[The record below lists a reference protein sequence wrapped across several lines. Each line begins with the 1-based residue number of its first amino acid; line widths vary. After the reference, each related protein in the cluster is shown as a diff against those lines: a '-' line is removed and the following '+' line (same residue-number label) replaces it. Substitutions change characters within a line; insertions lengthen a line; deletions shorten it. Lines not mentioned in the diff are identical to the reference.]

1 MGLHVQAHMR
11 KRRCS
16 LCAARLALKV
26 TYEDIHA
33 PETPA
38 FWCNQCYEALHYD
51 EAGKLLY
58 AHKVFPYQVN

>member
-1 MGLHVQAHMR
+1 MPAQTSWRRR
-11 KRRCS
+11 KCS
-16 LCAARLALKV
+16 VCGSRLAVKV

-51 EAGKLLY
+51 QSGKLMY
-58 AHKVFPYQVN
+58 AHKVFVYQVN